1 MKNLTPPKWAPYAIA
16 TERGWVHPK
25 TGELL
30 ISLKGLKSRIEKEQ
44 LDAVVL
50 EIETPTE
57 CPVENTFVEITTE
70 DPATAVIEIIAEPS
84 SEGSVATVDP
94 ISEEIKESEVIPEK
108 RGRGRPKKNQN
119 ES

>member
-44 LDAVVL
+44 PATIVL
-50 EIETPTE
+50 EIETPEE

-70 DPATAVIEIIAEPS
+70 EPT
-84 SEGSVATVDP
+84 TVDP
-94 ISEEIKESEVIPEK
+94 ISEETEALPEK
-108 RGRGRPKKNQN
+108 KGRGRPKKN
-119 ES
+119 